1 MLWAN
6 RTRNQIKHIILIL
19 LCACCLVS
27 SSLIADIV
35 DDLGDLDKQPK
46 KTTTPSPN
54 KSKIPSGTNVF
65 DQNPAQKSDKSP
77 TKSKGKSGSNDKGKV
92 DTNERRKLPI
102 HLQSE
107 GTSTYSQ
114 NGSLVHLEKNVV
126 ITQDDVR
133 IQSDEAKVKLG
144 DKNSDSNVQAVE
156 MKGRVNL
163 NRYSNDPS
171 ERITAKGDHA
181 IFDNT
186 SQLVTLEG
194 NARLWRDGH
203 LIRGDKIVY
212 EIETG
217 MVKVDRVQGIVQPDK
232 AKPDTSKEKDASKP

>member
-1 MLWAN
+1 MRSTN
-6 RTRNQIKHIILIL
+6 SIRTDWKRSVWGLFL
-19 LCACCLVS
+19 ALTLSS
-27 SSLIADIV
+27 SSLLADIV
-35 DDLGDLDKQPK
+35 DDVSDIDKQPK
-46 KTTTPSPN
+46 KPTTRSPVKSQKDSSPPEDN
-54 KSKIPSGTNVF
+54 ALEPTQVPKNEKASSPQGKSKASG
-65 DQNPAQKSDKSP
+65 KDK
-77 TKSKGKSGSNDKGKV
+77 NNV

-144 DKNSDSNVQAVE
+144 DKSSDSNVQSVE

-181 IFDNT
+181 IFDNP

-232 AKPDTSKEKDASKP
+232 AKPEKDKAKP

>member
-1 MLWAN
+1 VLMNHRKKLNKVLMCA
-6 RTRNQIKHIILIL
+6 L
-19 LCACCLVS
+19 LLTS
-27 SSLIADIV
+27 STFYSEVLFADIV
-35 DDLGDLDKQPK
+35 DDISELESKPK
-46 KTTTPSPN
+46 KLDSATPKEKPLTSPPPLTSPETNTSEKPPRSPEGKQKKDN
-54 KSKIPSGTNVF
+54 KPEK
-65 DQNPAQKSDKSP
+65 
-77 TKSKGKSGSNDKGKV
+77 ND
-92 DTNERRKLPI
+92 RRKLPI

-114 NGSLVHLEKNVV
+114 NGSLVYLEKNVV

-144 DKNSDSNVQAVE
+144 DKNSESNVESVE

-163 NRYSNDPS
+163 NRFSNDPS
-171 ERITAKGDHA
+171 ERITAKGDRAVFH
-181 IFDNT
+181 NRN
-186 SQLVTLEG
+186 QLVTLEG

-217 MVKVDRVQGIVQPDK
+217 MVKVDRVQGVVQPDK
-232 AKPDTSKEKDASKP
+232 AKP